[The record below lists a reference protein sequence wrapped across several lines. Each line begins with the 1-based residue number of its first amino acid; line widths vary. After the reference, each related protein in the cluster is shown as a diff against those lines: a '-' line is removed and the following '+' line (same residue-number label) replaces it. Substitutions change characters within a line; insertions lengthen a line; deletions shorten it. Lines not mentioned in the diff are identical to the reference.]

1 MRTPNELK
9 KELGIPLHKGR
20 RYISDPSKAPE
31 GANVR
36 QGKKG
41 GYYYET
47 APSKR
52 EQREAA
58 FAEQRAEREQT
69 TVERSTKHEEFK
81 REQAV
86 QNAKK
91 KITSEGKRINENLK
105 NMSPLGRRAH
115 KVRYSSVRDEYMLNV
130 IRGWKQDIDPPE
142 KEVRALEVHASNI
155 KRQKTRIKNQQDA
168 RQAGDA
174 AQAKVN
180 EVYRRRS
187 AKA

>member
-9 KELGIPLHKGR
+9 KELGIPLEKGR

-31 GANVR
+31 GANVK

-52 EQREAA
+52 EQRETA

-69 TVERSTKHEEFK
+69 ITERAAKHEEFK

-86 QNAKK
+86 QNAKG
-91 KITSEGKRINENLK
+91 KIVSEGKRIKENLK

-115 KVRYSSVRDEYMLNV
+115 KMRYSSVRDEHMLKV
-130 IRGWKQDIDPPE
+130 IKGWKQGVDPPE
-142 KEVRALEVHASNI
+142 KEVRALEMYASNI
-155 KRQKTRIKNQQDA
+155 KRQRTRIKNQQDA
-168 RQAGDA
+168 RRAGDA
-174 AQAKVN
+174 AQAKVD
-180 EVYRRRS
+180 EVHRRA
-187 AKA
+187 AKT